1 MYCIQ
6 YVCIQCVYIQ
16 YVCIQCVYIQCMY
29 STYVY
34 MQYVFSMYSTLCTK
48 IPHDKLLEH
57 YGYGQK
63 IKLDDL
69 TLSKKYKLVW
79 SL

>member
-1 MYCIQ
+1 MYS
-6 YVCIQCVYIQ
+6 VCIYSACMYLVCMYP
-16 YVCIQCVYIQCMY
+16 VCIHYVFKCMY

-69 TLSKKYKLVW
+69 TLSKK
-79 SL
+79 